1 MGGQG
6 QARGGC
12 EARGVVGG
20 VEGPSNGKVSLAVI
34 AQVPRPTHEK
44 PIRYLVN
51 THDHFDHAG
60 GMRTYAAEGATIVTS
75 SQNRDFYERAVL
87 STAPRTLD
95 PDRLSLVPPDR
106 WPSPLLGLVTDK
118 YVISD
123 RGQEV
128 VVGYPLPAFDHAAE
142 MVVAYVPRLK
152 MVINRDVYG
161 PPAQVKPLPK
171 PNAAARVLL
180 ETIQRLGLDVSTH
193 VRLHRGVGPEEDRVK
208 IVGQPTTN

>member
-1 MGGQG
+1 V
-6 QARGGC
+6 AI
-12 EARGVVGG
+12 EAPDFVVV
-20 VEGPSNGKVSLAVI
+20 VEAPLNEKRSIAVI
-34 AQVPRPTHEK
+34 DEVHRLIPDK

-161 PPAQVKPLPK
+161 PPAQGKPLPK

-193 VRLHRGVGPEEDRVK
+193 VGLHGGVGPEEDLVK